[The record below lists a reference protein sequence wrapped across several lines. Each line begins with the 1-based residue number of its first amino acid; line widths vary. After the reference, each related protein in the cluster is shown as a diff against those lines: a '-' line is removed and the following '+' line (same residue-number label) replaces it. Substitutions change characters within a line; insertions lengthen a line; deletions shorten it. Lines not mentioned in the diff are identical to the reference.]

1 MIDTKG
7 IAYPSQ
13 SMNVFKTVLLTA
25 VMMLAAC
32 GTTAVDP
39 LPPQLKTLKLG
50 MPSEK
55 VVAMIKGSGSYTKA
69 PLKKRKTATGIT
81 WIPGKSRYFKKI
93 VFQFAEDDR
102 LYLVGFY
109 VKGDLRWQL
118 RPLREGFFERF
129 DISPEKPYRINLG
142 SADVIVYST
151 KDSELTFFNYRDIK
165 SGETAFE
172 LFSAGISHHGRTLQ
186 KKVKTASGP
195 GEKTAE
201 SPKSGPTGGDALR
214 AAGKGQPSA
223 PKAQQQDQ
231 SRKPTSPR

>member
-32 GTTAVDP
+32 GTRAVDP

-50 MPSEK
+50 LPSEE

-69 PLKKRKTATGIT
+69 RLKKRTTATGIT
-81 WIPGKSRYFKKI
+81 WIPGRSRYFKKI

-129 DISPEKPYRINLG
+129 DISSEQPYRINLG

-151 KDSELTFFNYRDIK
+151 KDSKLTLFYYRDVRT
-165 SGETAFE
+165 GETAFE
-172 LFSAGISHHGRTLQ
+172 LFSEAISKHGRTFQ
-186 KKVKTASGP
+186 KKAKTASGA
-195 GEKTAE
+195 GEKKA
-201 SPKSGPTGGDALR
+201 KSRKTGPTGGDALH
-214 AAGKGQPSA
+214 AADKGRPSA
-223 PKAQQQDQ
+223 PKVQKQDQ
-231 SRKPTSPR
+231 SRKSTSPR